1 MIVYTVGTFDLL
13 HVGHLALLNHC
24 KTLGDVVAVGVA
36 SDEVVNLYKP
46 HVPIIPLIQRME
58 MLEALQCVDI
68 VRPYHELEYVSGCK
82 EVNADIFVIGE
93 DWGRKK
99 HNLDVEAFLAAAGK
113 QIIQVRY
120 NPRTSSTEIKQT
132 VIGQTQTDG
141 LTLRFMTPTAVNGR
155 TKYNRGC
162 SSDGRADALQA
173 SGQEFDS
180 LHLHQFAS
188 VAQKEEQLPCKHQV
202 GGSIPPAGTN
212 RPR

>member
-132 VIGQTQTDG
+132 VIGQTQTD
-141 LTLRFMTPTAVNGR
+141 LMRRIA
-155 TKYNRGC
+155 
-162 SSDGRADALQA
+162 
-173 SGQEFDS
+173 
-180 LHLHQFAS
+180 
-188 VAQKEEQLPCKHQV
+188 
-202 GGSIPPAGTN
+202 
-212 RPR
+212 